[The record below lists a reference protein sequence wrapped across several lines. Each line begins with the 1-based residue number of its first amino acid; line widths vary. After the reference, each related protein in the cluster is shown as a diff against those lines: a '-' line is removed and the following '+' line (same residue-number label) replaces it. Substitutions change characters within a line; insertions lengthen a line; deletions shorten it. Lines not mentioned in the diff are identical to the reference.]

1 MYIDVI
7 YRLIKIIIII
17 IIIDKDTIA
26 KREDKENKDK
36 ILSID

>member
-1 MYIDVI
+1 LYIDVI